1 MWGWAVRQWRKRL
14 RRCER
19 SNLITLSIPYPTQKC
34 KSFLQKSQRKF
45 KNNLRSPGGFRRL
58 SALRK
63 PAKRGT
69 KDLKPHFKSNIY
81 IQPLTPKTI
90 TKLQRKFFYFNRNVT
105 KVNRGAQFLQVILE
119 QNAKSDAVK
128 LKLLRF
134 RLIFDAEC
142 DILRLRKRLRNLR
155 ETFRSSYPRK
165 EAIRCRP

>member
-1 MWGWAVRQWRKRL
+1 MRRLRKRL

-45 KNNLRSPGGFRRL
+45 KNNLRSPGGFRWL
-58 SALRK
+58 SALRI

-69 KDLKPHFKSNIY
+69 KDPKPHFKSNIY

-90 TKLQRKFFYFNRNVT
+90 TKLQRKFFRFNRNIT
-105 KVNRGAQFLQVILE
+105 KVNRDAQFLQVKLKR
-119 QNAKSDAVK
+119 NAKSDAAE

-134 RLIFDAEC
+134 RLIFGAEC
-142 DILRLRKRLRNLR
+142 DILRLRKRLRNSR
-155 ETFRSSYPRK
+155 ETFRSSFPWK

>member
-1 MWGWAVRQWRKRL
+1 MSGGQCVDGRKRL

-19 SNLITLSIPYPTQKC
+19 SNLITLSIPYPTKKC

-58 SALRK
+58 SVLRIPVK
-63 PAKRGT
+63 DRT
-69 KDLKPHFKSNIY
+69 KDPKPHFKSNIY
-81 IQPLTPKTI
+81 IRPLTPKTI

-105 KVNRGAQFLQVILE
+105 KVNRDAQFLQAVLE
-119 QNAKSDAVK
+119 QNAKSDAAE

-134 RLIFDAEC
+134 RLIFGAEC
-142 DILRLRKRLRNLR
+142 DILRLRKRLRNSR
-155 ETFRSSYPRK
+155 ETFRSSFPWK

>member
-1 MWGWAVRQWRKRL
+1 MSIAKTIKALRKKQ
-14 RRCER
+14 
-19 SNLITLSIPYPTQKC
+19 SHHALSIPYPTQKC

-45 KNNLRSPGGFRRL
+45 KNNLRSPGGFRWL

-69 KDLKPHFKSNIY
+69 KDPKPHFKSNIY

-90 TKLQRKFFYFNRNVT
+90 TKLQRKFFHFNRNVT
-105 KVNRGAQFLQVILE
+105 KVNRDAQFLQAKLKR
-119 QNAKSDAVK
+119 NAKSDAAE

-134 RLIFDAEC
+134 RLIFGTEC
-142 DILRLRKRLRNLR
+142 AILRLRKRLRNSR
-155 ETFRSSYPRK
+155 ETFRSSFPWK